1 MAELNRVHNWVDAIV
16 NEDGGNLSAGSLKT
30 LVMIKNRATEQ
41 AKEIVDLRKRSREA
55 IDELEKKV
63 KKLEAEKEELRLT
76 LMHVGKQM
84 L

>member
-1 MAELNRVHNWVDAIV
+1 VDAIV
-16 NEDGGNLSAGSLKT
+16 NEDGGHLSAGSLST
-30 LVMIKNRATEQ
+30 LVMIKKRATEQ

-55 IDELEKKV
+55 IELLEKKV
-63 KKLEAEKEELRLT
+63 KKLEEEKEELRLT